1 MVRSFLDSVDE
12 FGEILVEFGEILVE
26 FGEIL
31 VEFREILVSKDDEV
45 KSTMLDG
52 GSAQMRLRRPD
63 VLLLDITFGTEE
75 IIAVEFAKFTST
87 RSADARLF

>member
-1 MVRSFLDSVDE
+1 MGRSFLDSADE
-12 FGEILVEFGEILVE
+12 FECSSRLILVEFGEILVE

-31 VEFREILVSKDDEV
+31 VSQSLKDDEV

>member
-12 FGEILVEFGEILVE
+12 FECSSRLILVEFGEILVE
-26 FGEIL
+26 FG
-31 VEFREILVSKDDEV
+31 EILVSKDDEV

-52 GSAQMRLRRPD
+52 GSAQMRLRRLD

>member
-12 FGEILVEFGEILVE
+12 FECSSRLILVEEILVDFG
-26 FGEIL
+26 
-31 VEFREILVSKDDEV
+31 EILVSKDDEV